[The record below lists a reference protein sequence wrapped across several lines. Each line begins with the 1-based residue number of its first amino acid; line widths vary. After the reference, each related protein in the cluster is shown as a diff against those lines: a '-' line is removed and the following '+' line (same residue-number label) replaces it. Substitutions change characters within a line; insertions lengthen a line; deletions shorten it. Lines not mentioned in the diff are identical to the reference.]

1 MKLTRNTTTDAN
13 PDLRGRKHYFTID
26 NAPAIM
32 LEAMDELLEKAG
44 WENDGCPCYD
54 DGFGCGWWIDI
65 EEVAAFK
72 ADYKRLKGEVAAYVA
87 RRQDAI
93 DKLLQNVP
101 GATYEEADRAI
112 RAANNHFG
120 YALNT
125 LRGFQTAKEAHKAA
139 LIDDATFEENLV
151 FLATPDM
158 ADIWNKHGDTLK
170 VRILAAAHAEALALD
185 AEFGNPARF
194 EYVNANGHKQ
204 SQLLKEAHAEAL
216 EISELVSLG
225 CDAPC
230 FMLHLIIK
238 RQAGGYAVGVTD
250 IPPRVTYNPLAAS
263 FWEVMPDLSGRP
275 KDERETRSKMRQ
287 FMRDG
292 DSIISI
298 GDAIAETMR
307 FALGAN
313 WIEIVRRWEMGK

>member
-1 MKLTRNTTTDAN
+1 MKLTRQKTSDMGTTDIFGQAV
-13 PDLRGRKHYFTID
+13 RSGHWGQKHYFIIE
-26 NAPAIM
+26 NAGPVE
-32 LEAMDELLEKAG
+32 LEAIEDMLKAAG
-44 WENDGCPCYD
+44 WESDGCPCYE
-54 DGFGCGWWIDI
+54 DGFTSGFHIDI
-65 EEVAAFK
+65 DEVDAFK
-72 ADYKRLKGEVAAYVA
+72 EAYKEAKKGLKAYMAAKAEPVVTPLRVIGDDVEYSVTLGGKEYTRYGNQYFVRTSNSHNGPA
-87 RRQDAI
+87 PFWRTHNGRHIQAAI
-93 DKLLQNVP
+93 D
-101 GATYEEADRAI
+101 EAIKA
-112 RAANNHFG
+112 F
-120 YALNT
+120 
-125 LRGFQTAKEAHKAA
+125 EA
-139 LIDDATFEENLV
+139 
-151 FLATPDM
+151 
-158 ADIWNKHGDTLK
+158 
-170 VRILAAAHAEALALD
+170 
-185 AEFGNPARF
+185 
-194 EYVNANGHKQ
+194 
-204 SQLLKEAHAEAL
+204 AHAEAL
-216 EISELVSLG
+216 EINELVSLG

-313 WIEIVRRWEMGK
+313 WIEVVRRWEMGE